1 MKKSRTTVGTVV
13 VGLCWAAGTVALVW
27 ILLAQLT
34 SPASPSLG
42 EETLQNLTP
51 LEQTILADKLV
62 SPDEYRLAKQ
72 DTVDCLRTAGFTVS
86 DMVRQGDGTLN
97 YSASYSPP
105 EMATAGPDAPPPDS
119 SKMDAKDSACEQRSA
134 GVGAVFVLQHA
145 TSLTNRPLPGLSEA
159 LARYK
164 G

>member
-1 MKKSRTTVGTVV
+1 MRMSRTIGVTAVSLAWLLSV
-13 VGLCWAAGTVALVW
+13 LV
-27 ILLAQLT
+27 T
-34 SPASPSLG
+34 SGCSSESPSLG
-42 EETLQNLTP
+42 EKALQNLTP
-51 LEQTILADKLV
+51 LERTILADKLV
-62 SPDEYRLAKQ
+62 SPVEYRIAKQ

-86 DMVRQGDGTLN
+86 DMVQTGDGTFD

-119 SKMDAKDSACEQRSA
+119 SKMDAKNALCEQRSA

-145 TSLTNRPLPGLSEA
+145 TSLTTRPLPGLSDA

>member
-1 MKKSRTTVGTVV
+1 MKRSRTIVGTAL
-13 VGLCWAAGTVALVW
+13 VGLCWAAGAVALVW
-27 ILLAQLT
+27 LLSAQFT
-34 SPASPSLG
+34 SSASPSLG
-42 EETLQNLTP
+42 EKALQNLTP

-62 SPDEYRLAKQ
+62 SPGEYRLAKQ

-86 DMVRQGDGTLN
+86 DMVQQKDGTLE
-97 YSASYSPP
+97 YSASYSLP

-145 TSLTNRPLPGLSEA
+145 TSLTTRPLPGLSDA
-159 LARYK
+159 LARYN